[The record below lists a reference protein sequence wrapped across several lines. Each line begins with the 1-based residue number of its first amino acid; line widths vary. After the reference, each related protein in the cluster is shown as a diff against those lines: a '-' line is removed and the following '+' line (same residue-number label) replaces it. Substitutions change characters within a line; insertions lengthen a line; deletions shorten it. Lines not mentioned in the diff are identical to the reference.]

1 MGVECGSQAVLC
13 EYPIRLDTYSGCS
26 HGCKYC
32 FARTKVDI
40 EKVTMKNCAKQLRSF
55 IEGKRTAVTKWCD
68 WKIPL
73 HWGWLSDPFQP
84 IERKAGASL
93 ECPQG
98 VRRDRLPGH
107 HIDQGQAHNRGA
119 VHLAP
124 SQVQRR
130 RSNLDGLLLIRQDG
144 AGRANVRGAAFD
156 GLETCG
162 ELPPA

>member
-13 EYPIRLDTYSGCS
+13 EYHIRLDTYSGCS

-73 HWGWLSDPFQP
+73 G
-84 IERKAGASL
+84 SL
-93 ECPQG
+93 P
-98 VRRDRLPGH
+98 
-107 HIDQGQAHNRGA
+107 RG
-119 VHLAP
+119 
-124 SQVQRR
+124 S
-130 RSNLDGLLLIRQDG
+130 
-144 AGRANVRGAAFD
+144 
-156 GLETCG
+156 E
-162 ELPPA
+162 